1 MLLHQL
7 LNFPSGYCSSKCHV
21 FTWHHP
27 KAGSKGRG
35 RLLFLYLSQSPPLL
49 FPVRKALPQ
58 STHTGLFLL
67 KSYCSGVGHRYTW
80 VLSARK
86 DRKGTTGIFRL
97 HCGSGLDQEGRA
109 RGGGLLI
116 RPTWSPQA
124 PLYKYPLQGW
134 VHLQVANDPYSLLRV
149 IVHTGEARREM
160 VNW

>member
-109 RGGGLLI
+109 QGGGLLI
-116 RPTWSPQA
+116 RPMWSPQA
-124 PLYKYPLQGW
+124 PLYQYPLQGW

-149 IVHTGEARREM
+149 IVHIGEARREM